1 MTQLDFIA
9 VEAPMAPLTAPTR
22 LTADHRMEFRR
33 AVLERLEACVRDGDP
48 AVELDLGGTLEMDAS
63 GLGVLVLLQ
72 KRARERG
79 RTVRLLN
86 TPRTVR
92 QMLNI
97 TRLDALFEFVKR

>member
-33 AVLERLEACVRDGDP
+33 AVLERLEACVRDGEP

-86 TPRTVR
+86 APRTVR

>member
-9 VEAPMAPLTAPTR
+9 VEAPMTPLIAPTR

-33 AVLERLEACVRDGDP
+33 AVLERLEACVRDGES

-79 RTVRLLN
+79 RVVRLLN
-86 TPRTVR
+86 APRTVR

-97 TRLDALFEFVKR
+97 TRLDSLFEFVKR